1 MPRES
6 LRHPYRVLLGLCLLA
21 AVPIQWALLYTWLNP
36 TRLIGLSCQVGF
48 ATILIVTG
56 LTKTNPPVR

>member
-6 LRHPYRVLLGLCLLA
+6 FRHPYRVLLGLCLLA
-21 AVPIQWALLYTWLNP
+21 AVPIQWALLYKWLTP
-36 TRLIGLSCQVGF
+36 TRLVGLSCQVGF

-56 LTKTNPPVR
+56 LTRSHPAGR